1 MERIKL
7 ILKITAYLSFLILVI
22 WYSSVSILKGYD
34 LSQNGKVT
42 TAKVI
47 AYQYSESSG
56 RKGRTNRH
64 YDHLIAFNGHK
75 GLIDF
80 GEEVKVGTQLYIVY
94 STTNPTNFVIG
105 RNKLSIFEYL
115 KQEHGVV
122 GLIIGLIL
130 VVFLPLE
137 ILALTRQFLSPPCKP
152 QPTQAEVRLEQIEI
166 NNSRE
171 RLKKPLK
178 SSLLIC
184 LASFVI
190 FIIFGDHKSS
200 YSSLILT
207 SATFSATIFIF
218 VYLFTYKPKKE
229 IN

>member
-7 ILKITAYLSFLILVI
+7 IFKIAAYSSFLILVI
-22 WYSSVSILKGYD
+22 WYSSGSILKSYD
-34 LSQNGKVT
+34 LAQNGKVT
-42 TAKVI
+42 TARVI

-94 STTNPTNFVIG
+94 SETNPTNFVAG
-105 RNKLSIFEYL
+105 KSKLSVFKYL

-122 GLIIGLIL
+122 GLIVGALIVAL
-130 VVFLPLE
+130 LPLE
-137 ILALTRQFLSPPCKP
+137 ILALTKQFLYPPYKAK
-152 QPTQAEVRLEQIEI
+152 PTQAEIKREQIEI

-178 SSLLIC
+178 KSLLIF
-184 LASFVI
+184 LISFVLI
-190 FIIFGDHKSS
+190 VIAESHKNSYINIIITAFS
-200 YSSLILT
+200 
-207 SATFSATIFIF
+207 FSAAVF
-218 VYLFTYKPKKE
+218 VIAYIAMYKPRKG
-229 IN
+229 

>member
-7 ILKITAYLSFLILVI
+7 IFKIAAYSSFLILVI
-22 WYSSVSILKGYD
+22 WYSSDSILKSYD
-34 LSQNGKVT
+34 LAQNGKVT
-42 TAKVI
+42 PAKVI

-64 YDHLIAFNGHK
+64 YDHLIAFNEHK

-94 STTNPTNFVIG
+94 SETNPTNFVAG
-105 RNKLSIFEYL
+105 KSKLSVFEYL

-122 GLIIGLIL
+122 GLIVGAFI
-130 VVFLPLE
+130 VAFLPLE
-137 ILALTRQFLSPPCKP
+137 IFALTKQFLYPPYKAK
-152 QPTQAEVRLEQIEI
+152 PTQAEIKLEQIEI

-178 SSLLIC
+178 RSLSIG
-184 LASFVI
+184 LASFVL
-190 FIIFGDHKSS
+190 FIIIGDQESEYIDLAIKS
-200 YSSLILT
+200 LP
-207 SATFSATIFIF
+207 FSVAIF
-218 VYLFTYKPKKE
+218 VIAYTAMYKPKK
-229 IN
+229 